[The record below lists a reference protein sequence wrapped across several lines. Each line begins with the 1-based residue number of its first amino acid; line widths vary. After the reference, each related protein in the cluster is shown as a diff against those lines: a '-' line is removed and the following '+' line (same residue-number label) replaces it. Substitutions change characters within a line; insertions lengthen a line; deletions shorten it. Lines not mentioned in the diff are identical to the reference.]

1 MRRVR
6 HIFRRGMAA
15 ARGALFP
22 IPDASVP
29 EGDVRLIRWL
39 GRIALAL
46 AICIGVGVAVLVLA
60 AVGAIR

>member
-1 MRRVR
+1 
-6 HIFRRGMAA
+6 MAA